1 MNSVNLRHPYH
12 LVDPSPWPILGGF
25 AAFVFASGLIF
36 SFKHGPAILVLGLIS
51 VLLVTFGWF
60 RDITREGLGGKHT
73 TKVQSGL
80 MLGVLL
86 FLGSEVLLFISFFWA
101 YFHSSLSPDIV
112 LGGVWPPIGIVS
124 VDPWSIPLLGSIIL
138 LSSGATCTVAHNA
151 LINGNKDLAV
161 ATMFATVVLGF
172 LFVGLQ
178 ATEYYVSEFSIADS
192 IFGTVF
198 YMTTGLHG
206 THVIIGAIF
215 LTVMLVRMVRDQF
228 TTHHHLGLE
237 FSLWYWHMVDVIW
250 LFVFLTYYWWGS
262 TYSNANDARHH
273 LHYYPLI
280 IGVLIINYRKYMY

>member
-12 LVDPSPWPILGGF
+12 LVDPSPWPMFGGL

-36 SFKHGPAILVLGLIS
+36 SFKHSPIILVLGLIS

-60 RDITREGLGGKHT
+60 RDITREGLAGKHT

-86 FLGSEVLLFISFFWA
+86 FLSTEIILFISFFWA
-101 YFHSSLSPDIV
+101 YFHSSLSPDV
-112 LGGVWPPIGIVS
+112 SLGGVWPPIGIVA

-198 YMTTGLHG
+198 YITTGLHG
-206 THVIIGAIF
+206 THVIIGALF
-215 LTVMLVRMVRDQF
+215 LSVMLIRMVRDQF

-262 TYSNANDARHH
+262 TFFFR
-273 LHYYPLI
+273 
-280 IGVLIINYRKYMY
+280 